1 MVKNIYKIILSVSLI
16 ILALTGCSS
25 FQMNETTTKTVTT
38 TTTRA
43 VTTTTKPTTTQPAI
57 QRDDVLPNKPTFE
70 CTMNS
75 VGGIKVLW
83 KSKYTGEKTI
93 KYYTVNFHLYNSVDD
108 EAYDDIKGKC
118 EHSVK
123 VVGPAETGHELI
135 VYDENLFYCSSC
147 SKVQIDTI
155 KFEYMDGTE
164 DEFWY
169 GWYSGV
175 GYDLR

>member
-1 MVKNIYKIILSVSLI
+1 MAKNIYSIILSVFLI
-16 ILALTGCSS
+16 ISVLTGCSIV
-25 FQMNETTTKTVTT
+25 QTNETTSEIITT
-38 TTTRA
+38 TTT
-43 VTTTTKPTTTQPAI
+43 TTTTKPTTTQPAI
-57 QRDDVLPNKPTFE
+57 ERDDVLPNKPTFE

-83 KSKYTGEKTI
+83 KSKYTGEKEI

-108 EAYDDIKGKC
+108 EAYDDIRGESK
-118 EHSVK
+118 HSVR
-123 VVGPAETGHELI
+123 VVGPAVTGHELI
-135 VYDENLFYCSSC
+135 VYDDNLFYCSSC
-147 SKVQIDTI
+147 AKVQIDTI

>member
-1 MVKNIYKIILSVSLI
+1 MVKNTYKIILSALLI
-16 ILALTGCSS
+16 ILVLTGCSII
-25 FQMNETTTKTVTT
+25 QTNEVTTNTVTT
-38 TTTRA
+38 TTSTT
-43 VTTTTKPTTTQPAI
+43 TTTTKPTTTQPHI
-57 QRDDVLPNKPTFE
+57 ERDDVLPDKPTFE

-83 KSKYTGEKTI
+83 KSRYTGEKEI

-108 EAYDDIKGKC
+108 EAYDEIKGKSK
-118 EHSVK
+118 HSVR
-123 VVGPAETGHELI
+123 VAGPAETGRELI
-135 VYDENLFYCSSC
+135 VYDDNLFYCSSC

-175 GYDLR
+175 GYEFI